1 MTLDKTKF
9 ALLILTH
16 GRANSVET
24 ISALQ
29 KHGYSGKTYI
39 IIDNEDSQA
48 DQYRKVFGNEMVVQ
62 FDKEAIGKTFDIADT
77 WTDRRSDIFARNAS
91 FQIAQHLG
99 LDYFMQLDD
108 DYIAFDYRY
117 HKGNS
122 LRATAIKSLD
132 KIFDAMIDFLEAS
145 NATTIAMAQGGDF
158 LGGAFG
164 TGGKTPLMRKAM
176 NSWLFRTSR
185 PLTFIGRMNDDVNT
199 YVVYGT
205 RGELIFTPT
214 SLSVIPLPTQ
224 SVEGGMTEFY
234 LQSGTYMKSFYTV
247 MMSPSCV
254 KIRNMG
260 NANRRPHHMVQ
271 WRYAI
276 PKIINE
282 RHRKLERKNTK

>member
-9 ALLILTH
+9 AIFILTH
-16 GRANSVET
+16 GRPDSVET
-24 ISALQ
+24 IAALQ
-29 KHGYSGKTYI
+29 KHGYSGKIYLIT
-39 IIDNEDSQA
+39 DNEDKTL
-48 DQYRKVFGNEMVVQ
+48 DQYKKRFGDQTITVDLTKIAN
-62 FDKEAIGKTFDIADT
+62 TFDIGDSLQHH
-77 WTDRRSDIFARNAS
+77 DSVIYKRNAS
-91 FQIAQHLG
+91 WQIAEQLG
-99 LDYFMQLDD
+99 LNYFMQFDD

-117 HKGNS
+117 HEGNS

-132 KIFDAMIDFLEAS
+132 KIIDAMIDFLEAS

-158 LGGAFG
+158 LGGALG
-164 TGGKTPLMRKAM
+164 TGGQTPLMRKAM

-185 PLTFIGRMNDDVNT
+185 PLKFVGRMNDDVNT

-214 SLSVIPLPTQ
+214 SLSVIPMPTQ
-224 SVEGGMTEFY
+224 TEAGGMTDLY

-247 MMSPSCV
+247 MMCPSCV

-271 WRYAI
+271 WRYAV
-276 PKIINE
+276 PKIINQQ
-282 RHRKLERKNTK
+282 HRK